1 MALTR
6 SDVERGTGRRE
17 LCIGGDVCECV
28 KTREEDTGLSIRRG
42 WFSKAADAG
51 QGTTGAGRQASKKQA
66 SKSVDRLESGEWRWK
81 RGQEKRTQGYLYI
94 KLKFCAL
101 FRYINRNKGG
111 GCSGAHVFH

>member
-6 SDVERGTGRRE
+6 SDVERGTGRRG

-51 QGTTGAGRQASKKQA
+51 QGTRGVQSAVSAECRECSIA
-66 SKSVDRLESGEWRWK
+66 WREY
-81 RGQEKRTQGYLYI
+81 RR
-94 KLKFCAL
+94 
-101 FRYINRNKGG
+101 
-111 GCSGAHVFH
+111 